1 MKKREQGI
9 TFLGKETEFEG
20 KLTFRGTMRLD
31 GHFKGEISAGDNLI
45 VGEEGMIEANLHA
58 AHIVISGEVH
68 GNIVADQRVD
78 IHPPGKVFGNIQ
90 APAVVIDEGVIFEG
104 KTRMY
109 QAKDADDKESDT
121 MEPEEHAEEAP
132 ASSGAVYGIVTDQTT
147 GEPIK
152 NAEIKCEVKGKNNTL
167 TNAIADM
174 ESQQDELLSFGSQV
188 ASAQQAL
195 NTLRAVLEQIY
206 ADTLGASTAQ
216 INITSSDAMRLLS

>member
-1 MKKREQGI
+1 MKKRELGI

-109 QAKDADDKESDT
+109 QAKDADDKESET
-121 MEPEEHAEEAP
+121 MESEGHAEETP

-152 NAEIKCEVKGKNNTL
+152 NAEIKCEGKSKKNTL
-167 TNAIADM
+167 TNASGYYEIINL
-174 ESQQDELLSFGSQV
+174 QDGYWKLIIKAKGYKKGKFKVEISGKRTYEENL
-188 ASAQQAL
+188 AL
-195 NTLRAVLEQIY
+195 EPK
-206 ADTLGASTAQ
+206 
-216 INITSSDAMRLLS
+216 